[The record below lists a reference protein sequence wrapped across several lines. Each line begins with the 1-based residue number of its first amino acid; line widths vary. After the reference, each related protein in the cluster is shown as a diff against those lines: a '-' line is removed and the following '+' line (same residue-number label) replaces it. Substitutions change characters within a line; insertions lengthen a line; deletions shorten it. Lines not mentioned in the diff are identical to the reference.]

1 MTLKCA
7 LPIALSL
14 LATSAF
20 AEIHEVR
27 MYNRNA
33 NGAMQYEPSYLA
45 ITQGDSVRFIPEQSS
60 HNAATIDAMLPD
72 GAVPFKSKI
81 NEDFTV
87 ELTISGRYGIKCS
100 PHFSMGMVM
109 IIDVGEVD
117 TTSNNTLPDNLPNR
131 AKDRFRAILETA
143 LK

>member
-7 LPIALSL
+7 LPFIFCL
-14 LATSAF
+14 LAAPAF

-45 ITQGDSVRFIPEQSS
+45 IAQGDSVRFIPEQSS
-60 HNAATIDAMLPD
+60 HNAATIDTMLPD

-81 NEDFTV
+81 NEDFTT
-87 ELTISGRYGIKCS
+87 ELTVSGRYGIKCS

-117 TTSNNTLPDNLPNR
+117 TASSDTLPDDLPNR
-131 AKDRFRAILETA
+131 AKDRFSAILETA